1 MEETSAGPGGAQP
14 DPRLA
19 DAWVHREDLIRY
31 ARRLLGGQGE
41 SAEDIVQEAFLR
53 LHERRATGASV
64 HEARPWLFR
73 VTRNLALDERRRTR
87 RGDAARAS
95 LEVVATGQPGP
106 HEVLQGREE
115 ARQALSG
122 LGALPPRER
131 RTVLLEQAGVAPP
144 TIARLMHTTTNA
156 VHQSLFRARRRLRE
170 TRAAA
175 WGLVPVPVVR
185 LLLRAAGG
193 LELDRLPPLAPGSG
207 GRLAGGAGAA
217 GVVAAALLGGGVVAE
232 QPSPPP
238 PHHQRQVA
246 SPPATRLPAG
256 QASGPATPRVV
267 VVVAPQRSR
276 PREDGGGGED
286 GGARDERA
294 THEASASGESRPR
307 AEIGD
312 DRAAAATHD
321 DGPRDPVQAEQPS
334 TEHAVVVETEVGIRH
349 AKSVEDAA
357 PGTSET
363 TPSPAAA
370 ERDSDR

>member
-1 MEETSAGPGGAQP
+1 MQETSAGRGGAGP
-14 DPRLA
+14 DRPLA

-31 ARRLLGGQGE
+31 ARRLLGGQEE

-53 LHERRATGASV
+53 LHERQATGAPV
-64 HEARPWLFR
+64 RDARPWLFR

-131 RTVLLEQAGVAPP
+131 RTVLLEQAGLAPP

-170 TRAAA
+170 ARVAA

-185 LLLRAAGG
+185 LLLRAADG

-207 GRLAGGAGAA
+207 GRFAGGAGAA
-217 GVVAAALLGGGVVAE
+217 GIVAAALLGGGVVAE
-232 QPSPPP
+232 QPWPSHPA
-238 PHHQRQVA
+238 HQRQVA
-246 SPPATRLPAG
+246 SRSATAPPASPAE
-256 QASGPATPRVV
+256 QASGPATSRAT
-267 VVVAPQRSR
+267 VVAAPPRSR
-276 PREDGGGGED
+276 PRDDGDGREAAGGRK
-286 GGARDERA
+286 AP
-294 THEASASGESRPR
+294 EASAAGERGPR
-307 AEIGD
+307 TEIGD
-312 DRAAAATHD
+312 GRAAAAARD
-321 DGPRDPVQAEQPS
+321 DGPRDPVQAEAPR
-334 TEHAVVVETEVGIRH
+334 TEHPVVVETEVGDQH
-349 AKSVEDAA
+349 ATPVEDAA
-357 PGTSET
+357 PARSEPA
-363 TPSPAAA
+363 PSPAAA
-370 ERDSDR
+370 ERD